1 MNDAILQVSNIVY
14 RPMYKWT
21 PLPNPTP
28 THEVNKLNTK
38 KANETLGVT
47 CIIHCAMAAYHVEYT
62 MAKCTM

>member
-28 THEVNKLNTK
+28 GP
-38 KANETLGVT
+38 GVGV
-47 CIIHCAMAAYHVEYT
+47 I
-62 MAKCTM
+62 